1 MIIRGQSERPYPEF
15 CGVGGTQPTAGSSSY
30 NALQATYTHR
40 WHSGLDLNVSYTW
53 SKFLDNT
60 QGQSGW
66 AFPGGGQNFES
77 VYNLANERS
86 VDVGNTPNSLVVNY
100 TYALPF
106 GKGKTYGA
114 QWSGPVNAVL
124 GGWQWTGI
132 LTARSGLPISIQPA
146 SNNTNSQGGGQRPN
160 VVPGVSPV
168 PANQSINN
176 WINAAAFSQPA
187 PFIFGDAP
195 RFFSNFHGPSYFNW
209 DMGIQLRNV

>member
-1 MIIRGQSERPYPEF
+1 M
-15 CGVGGTQPTAGSSSY
+15 
-30 NALQATYTHR
+30 
-40 WHSGLDLNVSYTW
+40 
-53 SKFLDNT
+53 
-60 QGQSGW
+60 
-66 AFPGGGQNFES
+66 
-77 VYNLANERS
+77 
-86 VDVGNTPNSLVVNY
+86 DVGNTPNSLVVNY